1 MQTRIKN
8 NPVVTTVQKGILEIR
23 PLVGIEDGSQISEK
37 TVKEIGKIAED
48 LVKTIN
54 TKAP

>member
-1 MQTRIKN
+1 
-8 NPVVTTVQKGILEIR
+8 VQKGILEIR
-23 PLVGIEDGSQISEK
+23 PLVGIENGDQISEK
-37 TVKEIGKIAED
+37 TVKDIGKIAED